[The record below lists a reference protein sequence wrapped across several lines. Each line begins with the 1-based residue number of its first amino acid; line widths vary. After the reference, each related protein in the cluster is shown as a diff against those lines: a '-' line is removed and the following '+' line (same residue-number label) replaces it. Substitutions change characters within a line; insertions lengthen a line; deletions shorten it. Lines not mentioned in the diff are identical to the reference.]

1 MDNMRMSDVVV
12 LKMFKT
18 MGLSE
23 QTMQQIESDLRI
35 SQQHAKQEKKQG
47 EMSAQTE
54 IKKESAATK

>member
-47 EMSAQTE
+47 EASVQSE
-54 IKKESAATK
+54 IKKESAANK

>member
-1 MDNMRMSDVVV
+1 
-12 LKMFKT
+12 
-18 MGLSE
+18 
-23 QTMQQIESDLRI
+23 MQQIESDLRI

>member
-1 MDNMRMSDVVV
+1 MSDVVV

-23 QTMQQIESDLRI
+23 NTMQQIESDLRI

-47 EMSAQTE
+47 DNNVQSE
-54 IKKESAATK
+54 IKKDASAAK

>member
-47 EMSAQTE
+47 ETSPQSE